1 MGCGQFGDHL
11 SYRLPHSGI
20 VMRMGYKVFNMDGF
34 EEGKGIRP
42 DYWLD
47 EDDPI
52 AALKAYLLAKEA
64 AQSPD

>member
-64 AQSPD
+64 AHNPD